1 MRPERSQPR
10 SLNAAPRPGG
20 GSQGPGALSRARAGM
35 GAAVD
40 VGHRLD
46 SCSCASDPQM
56 GPEERLSQGGGRCCP
71 GQDFLLVPGFPSR
84 WGLQVSGLSFGA
96 GEGHSGKGQPT
107 WEQEVGCGGGGGP
120 FSGKGPCSL
129 DPLAHP
135 HPRLPVHPSLDGDPR
150 GGSGKALPD
159 PTVTAQGMGHTWAPG
174 PAQDT
179 KLVLRTRGRDKPV
192 KLGLDRGPSGSRE
205 SRCGRI
211 VSAAG
216 RGMLAVGLPGAWAAS
231 ENGEAVLEGSPR
243 PWHGG
248 GSIGG

>member
-56 GPEERLSQGGGRCCP
+56 GPEERLSQGGGRRWP

-107 WEQEVGCGGGGGP
+107 WERRWGVVGGV
-120 FSGKGPCSL
+120 
-129 DPLAHP
+129 A
-135 HPRLPVHPSLDGDPR
+135 PSLGKAPAPWTHLPTPTPGSRSILPWTGTPEGAPARPSLTPQSQPR
-150 GGSGKALPD
+150 GWA
-159 PTVTAQGMGHTWAPG
+159 TRGHRD
-174 PAQDT
+174 Q
-179 KLVLRTRGRDKPV
+179 LRTRS
-192 KLGLDRGPSGSRE
+192 LS
-205 SRCGRI
+205 
-211 VSAAG
+211 
-216 RGMLAVGLPGAWAAS
+216 
-231 ENGEAVLEGSPR
+231 
-243 PWHGG
+243 
-248 GSIGG
+248 